1 MPSAVAATEERK
13 LRADARRNRARIVEA
28 ARELFAEHGLD
39 AQIDDIAEKA
49 EVGVG
54 TLYRHFPT
62 KDDLVAALAAEHFA
76 ALAELA
82 RECIAME
89 DPWAAF
95 ETYMRGSAEIHSADL
110 ALSEASA
117 ERPSMMRDA
126 ALAAGM
132 PDLMAELVGRAKEAG
147 VVRPDAEWE
156 DVPMMICGLGR
167 ISQAADDDTV
177 PFMSWERMLGL
188 LLDGLRAPGSTP
200 LPKR

>member
-1 MPSAVAATEERK
+1 MASAVAATEERK

-54 TLYRHFPT
+54 TVYRHFPT
-62 KDDLVAALAAEHFA
+62 KDDIVAALATEHFA
-76 ALAELA
+76 AVAELA
-82 RECIAME
+82 RESIAME
-89 DPWAAF
+89 DPWEAF
-95 ETYMRGSAEIHSADL
+95 ENYMRGAAAIHFADL

-117 ERPSMMRDA
+117 ERPTMMRDA

-132 PDLMAELVGRAKEAG
+132 PDLMEELVGRAKKAG
-147 VVRPDAEWE
+147 VVRPDVEWE
-156 DVPMMICGLGR
+156 DVPMMICGMSR
-167 ISQAADDDTV
+167 ITQAADDDTV

-188 LLDGLRAPGSTP
+188 LLDGLRAPGGTP

>member
-82 RECIAME
+82 RECIAMG

>member
-39 AQIDDIAEKA
+39 AQIDDIAEQA

-89 DPWAAF
+89 DPWDAF

-117 ERPSMMRDA
+117 EP
-126 ALAAGM
+126 
-132 PDLMAELVGRAKEAG
+132 
-147 VVRPDAEWE
+147 
-156 DVPMMICGLGR
+156 
-167 ISQAADDDTV
+167 
-177 PFMSWERMLGL
+177 RM
-188 LLDGLRAPGSTP
+188 
-200 LPKR
+200 